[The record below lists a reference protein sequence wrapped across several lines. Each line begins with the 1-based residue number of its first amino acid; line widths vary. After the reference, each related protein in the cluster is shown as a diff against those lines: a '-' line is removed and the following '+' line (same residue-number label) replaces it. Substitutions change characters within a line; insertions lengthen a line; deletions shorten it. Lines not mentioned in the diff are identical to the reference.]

1 MYRKNTL
8 PPKDALDAMMRAR
21 HTPKLHDKLKN
32 GRVAVCGLGG
42 LGSHI
47 AIIWQE
53 VSGVFKVD

>member
-1 MYRKNTL
+1 MYRKKYFTS
-8 PPKDALDAMMRAR
+8 KDALDAMMRAR

-47 AIIWQE
+47 AINWQE
-53 VSGVFKVD
+53 VEWGI

>member
-1 MYRKNTL
+1 
-8 PPKDALDAMMRAR
+8 MMRAR

-47 AIIWQE
+47 AINWQE
-53 VSGVFKVD
+53 VEWGI